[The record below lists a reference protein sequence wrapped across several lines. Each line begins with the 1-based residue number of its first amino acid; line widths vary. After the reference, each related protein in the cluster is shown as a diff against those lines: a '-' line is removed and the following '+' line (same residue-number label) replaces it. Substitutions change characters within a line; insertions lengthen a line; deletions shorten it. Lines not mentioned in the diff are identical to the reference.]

1 MADCIPQ
8 TVTLDGR
15 QLAATKAR
23 LQSTD
28 KAANGNDAP
37 LHEALALLTAEAEGW
52 LTQGPWSVTDKAK
65 AGPSGNLHDYVSQA
79 PYWWPDPDPA
89 RESHGGRPYIERDGQ
104 KNPEVLTYTD
114 RVYVEKVFRSAYVL
128 ALAWFYTG
136 DARFAARA
144 ALVLRTW
151 FVAPATAMRPNLD
164 HAQLIPGINTGRA
177 IGIIDFSQAY
187 ASVLDAAVLLA
198 LTRGPDEGAHGWW
211 TAADD
216 AGFRAWN
223 RAFLAWLVDGKFG
236 QEEHAMRSNH
246 GSFAAM
252 LVASVAAYVGDTAQV
267 AREVS
272 FAVHEHVPATITADG
287 QQPAELARTRSWHYS
302 TFNLLALTR
311 LAMVADRAAERQ
323 SEDDKTGGQ
332 TEKGERLW
340 PSLYAAIEYV
350 LPAAT
355 GGRDKW
361 PHADLQFA
369 QFAAAD
375 IVRAAAAAGHAAS
388 QAAVPKLM
396 MPPDGDTWPLRPA
409 PEQLDPVKAPGQTP
423 GTAKPVS

>member
-1 MADCIPQ
+1 MVDYVPQ

-15 QLAATKAR
+15 ELAAIKAR
-23 LQSTD
+23 LQNTD
-28 KAANGNDAP
+28 KVVNDKATAS
-37 LHEALALLTAEAEGW
+37 LRTALGLLTAEAEGW
-52 LTQGPWSVTDKAK
+52 LKQGSWSVTDKAK
-65 AGPSGNLHDYVSQA
+65 AGPSGNIHDYVSQA
-79 PYWWPDPDPA
+79 PYWWPDPA
-89 RESHGGRPYIERDGQ
+89 RESEGGKPYIERDGQ

-128 ALAWFYTG
+128 ALAYFYT
-136 DARFAARA
+136 DDVRYAAHA

-187 ASVLDAAVLLA
+187 ASVLDAAVLLK
-198 LTRGPDEGAHGWW
+198 RGDKKGFDNGW
-211 TAADD
+211 TEEDD

-223 RAFLAWLVDGKFG
+223 KDFLAWLVNGEFG
-236 QEEHAMRSNH
+236 QEEHALRNNH

-252 LVASVAAYVGDTAQV
+252 LVASIAAYVGDKEQV
-267 AREVS
+267 AREVAY
-272 FAVHEHVPATITADG
+272 AVHEHVPATIEADG

-311 LAMVADRAAERQ
+311 LAMVADREAERL
-323 SEDDKTGGQ
+323 DKEGK
-332 TEKGERLW
+332 KGERLW
-340 PSLYAAIEYV
+340 PTLYAAIEYV

-361 PHADLQFA
+361 PHSDLQFE

-375 IVRAAAAAGHAAS
+375 LVRAAAAAGHAAS

-409 PEQLDPVKAPGQTP
+409 PEQLDPVRAPGQTP
-423 GTAKPVS
+423 GAAKPM